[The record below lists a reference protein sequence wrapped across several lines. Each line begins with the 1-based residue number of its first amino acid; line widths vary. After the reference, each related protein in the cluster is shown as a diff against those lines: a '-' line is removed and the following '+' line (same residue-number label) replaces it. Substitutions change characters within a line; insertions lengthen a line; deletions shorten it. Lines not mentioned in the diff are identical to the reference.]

1 VPKYL
6 TTEELAERFRTAP
19 STCRYWRTQNP
30 PYGPTGV
37 RVGRRTLYDLAEVER
52 WEAEQLAKARA

>member
-19 STCRYWRTQNP
+19 STCRYWRMQG
-30 PYGPTGV
+30 YGPTGV

-52 WEAEQLAKARA
+52 WEAEQLEKAKA

>member
-6 TTEELAERFRTAP
+6 TTEELAERFRTSP
-19 STCRYWRTQNP
+19 STCRYWRMQR
-30 PYGPTGV
+30 YGPQGV

-52 WEAEQLAKARA
+52 WEAEQLAQAKATA